1 VSTSRSGSTVSPDR
15 LRLLVA
21 DDERHARALVRRYAE
36 DAPQVEIVGEC
47 ESGDDLAASVRDL
60 HPDALLLDIRMPGRD
75 VFDVLASAETAGAA
89 LPAVIFATAYDTY
102 AVRAFEMNAV
112 DYLVKPYPR
121 ERFLA
126 AVARARTRRDG
137 RERDGLARVI
147 RDLGPR
153 PDRLLV
159 PDGRRMVPL
168 AVADIVWIKAEGDY
182 ARVHTRTR
190 NYLVSRSLKDLES
203 RLDPA
208 TFLRLH
214 RSTIVQTSHIVKVR
228 PAGSARHHLTLDD
241 GTTVIVSRSRAR
253 GLKDRIL

>member
-1 VSTSRSGSTVSPDR
+1 MSPDR

-21 DDERHARALVRRYAE
+21 DDERHARVLVRRYAAGAA
-36 DAPQVEIVGEC
+36 DVEIAGEC
-47 ESGDDLAASVRDL
+47 ESGDELAGSISALR
-60 HPDALLLDIRMPGRD
+60 PDAVLLDVRMPGRD
-75 VFDVLASAETAGAA
+75 VFDVLATAEAARA

-102 AVRAFEMNAV
+102 AVRAFELNAV

-126 AVARARTRRDG
+126 AIERVRRRRTAQD
-137 RERDGLARVI
+137 RDGLTRVI
-147 RDLGPR
+147 RDLGSR

-168 AVADIVWIKAEGDY
+168 AVSDIVWIKSEGDY
-182 ARVHTRTR
+182 ARVHTNGRS
-190 NYLVSRSLKDLES
+190 YLVSRSLKELES

-208 TFLRLH
+208 TFVRLH
-214 RSTIVQTSHIVKVR
+214 RSTIVQLSHIVDVR
-228 PAGSARHHLTLDD
+228 PAGSARYMMRLDE

-253 GLKDRIL
+253 ELKDRIL